1 MSNGKGR
8 DLASEEKEKT
18 SLLLKVFVPPFR
30 LVSSELLALL
40 GKSKWPR

>member
-18 SLLLKVFVPPFR
+18 SLLKVFFPPFR

-40 GKSKWPR
+40 GRSKRRR